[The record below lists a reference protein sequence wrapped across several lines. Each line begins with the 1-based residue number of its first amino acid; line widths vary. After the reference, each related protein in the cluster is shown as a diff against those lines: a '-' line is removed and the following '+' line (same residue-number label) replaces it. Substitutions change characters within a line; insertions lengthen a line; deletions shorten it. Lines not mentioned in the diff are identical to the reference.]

1 MQQKGKSAWPPVMPG
16 RTNIEV
22 HAQGLHY
29 PQGQSELAGL
39 LAVLQVDDKP
49 HTNIGNQCQVWL
61 GQLQSLA
68 ELPVF
73 VGDRDIWQK
82 ALPQTSMKWE
92 QPAATHA
99 ATANTRHLNVF
110 YGKAA
115 RLSARI
121 VPEPLMTRYGKGRA
135 A

>member
-1 MQQKGKSAWPPVMPG
+1 MRPPQHRYYVLLVDAEYRP
-16 RTNIEV
+16 
-22 HAQGLHY
+22 Y
-29 PQGQSELAGL
+29 SSQSG
-39 LAVLQVDDKP
+39 P
-49 HTNIGNQCQVWL
+49 FG
-61 GQLQSLA
+61 S
-68 ELPVF
+68 
-73 VGDRDIWQK
+73 
-82 ALPQTSMKWE
+82 KWE

-99 ATANTRHLNVF
+99 ATANIRHLNVF